1 MSMSQPAAL
10 SSLTGSSTGWGG
22 GGVCLLMNPGEM
34 NTNHL
39 LGEHSTR
46 RLEPR
51 GPDFYGHPSGRP
63 SIFFGRG

>member
-1 MSMSQPAAL
+1 MSMSQPAAR

-22 GGVCLLMNPGEM
+22 GVYLLMNPGEM

-39 LGEHSTR
+39 LGEHGTR

>member
-1 MSMSQPAAL
+1 M
-10 SSLTGSSTGWGG
+10 
-22 GGVCLLMNPGEM
+22 CLLMNPGEM